1 VDEPQGMVA
10 VNAICA
16 PTDEDAAR
24 LRAIAE
30 ASYKRLARGHIGP
43 TPSAEAAIE
52 ELGGAPEPTP
62 TPLPDETWPRA
73 LSGSSETM
81 RDILEQLAD
90 RVGVDEVMIQQIVAD
105 HDDAL
110 RSHELLAEAFELS

>member
-1 VDEPQGMVA
+1 MDEPQGMVA

-30 ASYKRLARGHIGP
+30 ASYKRLARGHIGA
-43 TPSAEAAIE
+43 TPSVETAID
-52 ELGGAPEPTP
+52 ELGEVPEPTP

-73 LSGSSETM
+73 LSGSPETM

-110 RSHELLAEAFELS
+110 RSHELLAEAFELT